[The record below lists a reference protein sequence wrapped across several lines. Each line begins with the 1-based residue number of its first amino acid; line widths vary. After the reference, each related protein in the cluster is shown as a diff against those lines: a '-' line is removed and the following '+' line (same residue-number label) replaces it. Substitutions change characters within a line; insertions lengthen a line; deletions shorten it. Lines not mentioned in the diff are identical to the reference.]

1 MADDAPPS
9 DADII
14 DELASIVARVADL
27 MKLTTT
33 GPDDT
38 PDTYEV
44 TNRLRRVG
52 KHEEAKEL
60 EMLMARAEELRST
73 SSESS

>member
-1 MADDAPPS
+1 MADSTPPS

-27 MKLTTT
+27 MELTTT

-38 PDTYEV
+38 PDASEV
-44 TNRLRRVG
+44 TNRLRRMG
-52 KHEEAKEL
+52 KQEEAKEL
-60 EMLMARAEELRST
+60 EMLIARAEELKSA
-73 SSESS
+73 SSDSS